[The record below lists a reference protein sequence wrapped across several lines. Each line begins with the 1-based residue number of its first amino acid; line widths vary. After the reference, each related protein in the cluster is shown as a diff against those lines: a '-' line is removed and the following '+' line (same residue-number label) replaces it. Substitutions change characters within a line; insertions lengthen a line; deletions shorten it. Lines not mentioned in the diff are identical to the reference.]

1 MIQFYEILWE
11 QYKRRK
17 GFWTH
22 RPAKEYQIL
31 SSSMNAVLLEELVKK
46 FFAFCGIWRCSVRKR
61 SLLVSILSQLNPLL
75 SLAYLVDIQSNII
88 LSPTP
93 RSSKWFLQVSRLTF
107 CLHISSIHITC
118 PTYLIVLDLMT
129 LIMFN
134 EEYRLWN
141 SSLCSFLHHPL
152 SITLLGP
159 YSQAPSVSLLPFGRE
174 TKFHTHIKQQVK
186 LQFF

>member
-1 MIQFYEILWE
+1 MSIIYLSGIHFRRRINIFPTMIQFYEILWE

-75 SLAYLVDIQSNII
+75 SLAYLVDIHSNII

-129 LIMFN
+129 LIICG
-134 EEYRLWN
+134 EVYRLWS
-141 SSLCSFLHHPL
+141 SSLWNLAQ
-152 SITLLGP
+152 ITMKVRDSRVNLNI
-159 YSQAPSVSLLPFGRE
+159 R
-174 TKFHTHIKQQVK
+174 
-186 LQFF
+186 